1 MPTNEPTTVFSTSEA
16 AAVSGLTLRKI
27 NRLIDEGPLE
37 NVRKRSRTLS
47 KKDVLFLKI
56 RRDWGELFSKS
67 GRTALYG
74 AITSYN
80 PSKSRSPIAGSSGI
94 FRIGGTIEWLEL
106 MVRNAAAELD
116 ERISKLERAR
126 QMVVS
131 DAEIRGG
138 EPVFKGTRIPV
149 HMIAELVEKGAP
161 QSELTADYRL
171 SAEQLE
177 LAVLYGK
184 AYPRRGRPKRR
195 WRRKPIA
202 IPD

>member
-1 MPTNEPTTVFSTSEA
+1 MMLFTTSEA

-47 KKDVLFLKI
+47 KKDVLFLKL
-56 RRDWGELFSKS
+56 RRDYGELFSKS
-67 GRTALYG
+67 GRAALYR
-74 AITSYN
+74 ASTSYR
-80 PSKSRSPIAGSSGI
+80 PSKSQYVVSGSSQLHGVDA
-94 FRIGGTIEWLEL
+94 TADWMEL
-106 MVRNAAAELD
+106 MVRNASGELD

-131 DAEIRGG
+131 DPKIRGG
-138 EPVFKGTRIPV
+138 EPVFKGTRIPA
-149 HMIAELVEKGAP
+149 HMIAELVEKGAAE
-161 QSELTADYRL
+161 SELAADYRL

-177 LAVLYGK
+177 LAVLYAN
-184 AYPRRGRPKRR
+184 AYPKRGRPPKRP